1 MEIKGVSHHSQV
13 IRPVNLVSES
23 SLEQNRISQD
33 TQQQQT
39 NGTHEHLGQRIKER
53 VEAVNEFL
61 VPLNSSIKFTFHE
74 ELQEYYVELI
84 DKDTQEV
91 IREIPPKKF
100 LDMYAAMAEF
110 MGLFVDKKG

>member
-1 MEIKGVSHHSQV
+1 MEVKGVSSNPNV
-13 IRPVNLVSES
+13 IRPMNRISES
-23 SLEQNRISQD
+23 SLDQKDLSKYGS
-33 TQQQQT
+33 QQT
-39 NGTHEHLGQRIKER
+39 AKESQEDLGSRIKER

-61 VPLNSSIKFTFHE
+61 VPLNSSIKFTYHE
-74 ELQEYYVELI
+74 DLQEYYVELI